1 VIDSQ
6 VLFWSVALFATFLVG
21 ASKGGLPLVGVLS
34 VPVLSLVMSPVMA
47 AGLLLPLYIISDVYG
62 LWLYRKHYS
71 LLNMKIL
78 LPALTV
84 GILIGW
90 AAATHTN
97 EHVVKLFVATIG
109 LLYCLDAI
117 LKSRRGEVAA
127 KPADIPRGAFW
138 GTIAGFTSFVSHS
151 GGPPYQMY
159 VLPQKLDKMTYAG
172 TTTILFAIV
181 NLLKV
186 PPYWMLGQ
194 INVGSLE
201 TCVLLAPMSL
211 VGAFAGFHATKILSE
226 KLFFRVVELALFIV
240 SVMLIWDVWHWY
252 AASCGGVGAVC

>member
-1 VIDSQ
+1 VIDNPM
-6 VLFWSVALFATFLVG
+6 LFWSVALFATFLVG

-62 LWLYRKHYS
+62 LWLYRQHYS

-78 LPALTV
+78 LPALTL

-97 EHVVKLFVATIG
+97 EHVVKLFLAAIG
-109 LLYCLDAI
+109 LLYCFDAV
-117 LKSRRGEVAA
+117 LKSRRGEIAA
-127 KPADIPRGAFW
+127 RPADIPRGAFW

-194 INVGSLE
+194 INIGSLE
-201 TCVLLAPMSL
+201 TCLLLAPMSL
-211 VGAFAGFHATKILSE
+211 IGAWAGFKATKALPG
-226 KLFFRVVELALFIV
+226 KLFFRVVELALFVLSIV
-240 SVMLIWDVWHWY
+240 LLWDVWRWY
-252 AASCGGVGAVC
+252 TTSCGGAGPTC

>member
-1 VIDSQ
+1 VIDNQ
-6 VLFWSVALFATFLVG
+6 LLFWVVALFATFLVG

-71 LLNMKIL
+71 LLNIKIL
-78 LPALTV
+78 LPATTV

-97 EHVVKLFVATIG
+97 EHVVKLFVAAIG

-117 LKSRRGEVAA
+117 LKSRRAEVAA
-127 KPADIPRGAFW
+127 RPADVPRGAFW
-138 GTIAGFTSFVSHS
+138 GTIAGFTSFVSHA
-151 GGPPYQMY
+151 GGPPYQMF

-194 INVGSLE
+194 INVGSLR
-201 TCVLLAPMSL
+201 TCLLLAPMSL
-211 VGAFAGFHATKILSE
+211 VGAWAGFSATKVLPE
-226 KLFFRVVELALFIV
+226 RLFFRVVELALFIV

-252 AASCGGVGAVC
+252 SRT